1 MVLLVLEEAA
11 EVLWEGAMTNEEKK
25 AILMRYIGTER
36 RIARLLD
43 EKKRWEEKAEAI
55 SPVYSDMPKAGG
67 CDKIQNAVCQIVD
80 LEQDLNREIDA
91 QVDLRRRIE
100 AAVNQLED
108 EKLRDIVRYKYIDG
122 MTWEQ
127 VSESIGLDER
137 WVRRLHTRAIR
148 KLTLE
153 SPPLSVI

>member
-1 MVLLVLEEAA
+1 
-11 EVLWEGAMTNEEKK
+11 MTNEEKK
-25 AILMRYIGTER
+25 AILKQYIGLEK

-43 EKKRWEEKAEAI
+43 EKKKWKEKAEAI

-80 LEQDLNREIDA
+80 LEQDINREIDA

-100 AAVNQLED
+100 AAVKQMDD

-127 VSESIGLDER
+127 VSESMELDER
-137 WVRRLHTRAIR
+137 WVKRLHVRAIR

-153 SPPLSVI
+153 SPLLSVI

>member
-1 MVLLVLEEAA
+1 
-11 EVLWEGAMTNEEKK
+11 MTNEEKK
-25 AILMRYIGTER
+25 AILKQYIGLEK

-43 EKKRWEEKAEAI
+43 EKKKWKEKAEAI

-80 LEQDLNREIDA
+80 LEQDINREIDA

-100 AAVNQLED
+100 AAVKQMDD

-122 MTWEQ
+122 MTWER
-127 VSESIGLDER
+127 VSESMGLDER
-137 WVRRLHTRAIR
+137 WVKRLHVRAIL

-153 SPPLSVI
+153 SPLLSVI

>member
-1 MVLLVLEEAA
+1 
-11 EVLWEGAMTNEEKK
+11 MTNEEKK
-25 AILMRYIGTER
+25 AILKQYIGLEK

-43 EKKRWEEKAEAI
+43 EKKKWKEKAEAI

-80 LEQDLNREIDA
+80 LEQDINREIDA

-100 AAVNQLED
+100 AAVKQMDD

-127 VSESIGLDER
+127 VSESMGLDER
-137 WVRRLHTRAIR
+137 WVKRLHVRAIQ

-153 SPPLSVI
+153 SPLLSVI

>member
-1 MVLLVLEEAA
+1 
-11 EVLWEGAMTNEEKK
+11 MTNEEKK
-25 AILMRYIGTER
+25 AILKQYIGLEK

-43 EKKRWEEKAEAI
+43 EKKKWKEKAEAI

-80 LEQDLNREIDA
+80 LEQDINREIDA
-91 QVDLRRRIE
+91 QVDLRRQIE
-100 AAVNQLED
+100 AAVKQMDD

-127 VSESIGLDER
+127 IAVKMNYDYR
-137 WVRRLHTRAIR
+137 WTLRLHGRALTR
-148 KLTLE
+148 LTIE
-153 SPPLSVI
+153 SHIKSMISLN

>member
-1 MVLLVLEEAA
+1 MREKT
-11 EVLWEGAMTNEEKK
+11 MTNEEKK
-25 AILMRYIGTER
+25 AILKQYIRLEK
-36 RIARLLD
+36 RIARMLD
-43 EKKRWEEKAEAI
+43 EKKKWEEKAEAI

-80 LEQDLNREIDA
+80 LEQDINREIDS

-100 AAVNQLED
+100 AAVKQIDD

-127 VSESIGLDER
+127 VSESMELDER
-137 WVRRLHTRAIR
+137 WVKRLHVRAIQ

-153 SPPLSVI
+153 SPLLSVI

>member
-1 MVLLVLEEAA
+1 
-11 EVLWEGAMTNEEKK
+11 
-25 AILMRYIGTER
+25 
-36 RIARLLD
+36 
-43 EKKRWEEKAEAI
+43 
-55 SPVYSDMPKAGG
+55 MPKAGG

-80 LEQDLNREIDA
+80 LEQDINREIDA

-100 AAVNQLED
+100 AAVKQMDD

-127 VSESIGLDER
+127 VSESMGLDER
-137 WVRRLHTRAIR
+137 WVKRLHVRAIR

-153 SPPLSVI
+153 SPLLSVI